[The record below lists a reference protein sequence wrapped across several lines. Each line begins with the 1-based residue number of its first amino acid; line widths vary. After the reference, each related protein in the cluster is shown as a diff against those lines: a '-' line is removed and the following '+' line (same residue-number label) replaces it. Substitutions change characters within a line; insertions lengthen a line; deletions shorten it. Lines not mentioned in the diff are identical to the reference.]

1 MKTQIDRL
9 NTGIDGLDALM
20 TGGLIRGS
28 VTLVTGK
35 TGTGKTAFSA
45 SFLHAGALKGEPGV
59 YVTAE
64 EREEDIKKD
73 VQAMF
78 GWNLDDFEK
87 RGFIKFLSIQPKF
100 PGKVVTGEDLA
111 RYIKLYVFDL
121 LEKIENSVKQSKAIR
136 LVIDSVSI
144 IEMFIKDEYLCR
156 VAMIQLMNR
165 LRELGVTS
173 VLTGTIPEASEALSG
188 GGIVEFIADAIIK
201 LDFTPVAEEFKR
213 TLTIRKMRRTDHSIY
228 IHPFDIT
235 KTGLK
240 IIEFQKI

>member
-1 MKTQIDRL
+1 MIERVS
-9 NTGIDGLDALM
+9 TGVQGLDEKM
-20 TGGLIRGS
+20 EGGLVKGS

-35 TGTGKTAFSA
+35 TGTGKTAFCA
-45 SFLHAGALKGEPGV
+45 SFLYAGALRNEPGV

-73 VQAMF
+73 IQAMF
-78 GWNLDDFEK
+78 GWDFGALEEK
-87 RGFIKFLSIQPKF
+87 KLIKFLSIRPQF
-100 PGKVVTGEDLA
+100 PGKVVTGEELG
-111 RYIKLYVFDL
+111 RFIKLYVFDL
-121 LEKIENSVKQSKAIR
+121 LERIEKAIEKINAKR
-136 LVIDSVSI
+136 LVLDSVSI

-156 VAMIQLMNR
+156 VAMIQLMDR

-173 VLTGTIPEASEALSG
+173 IVTGTVPETSEALSG

-201 LDFTPVAEEFKR
+201 LDFVPVAEEFKR

-228 IHPFDIT
+228 IHPFEIT

-240 IIEFQKI
+240 IIEVR